1 MSDLTFIF
9 GEILYST
16 TIEITYIY
24 GRIYVSLIQL
34 IYIHRGSKNSQNYML
49 DNPDYKKKS
58 IGNYKWEIFQTFMLA
73 LHVYVTSSLTLVYPK
88 K

>member
-34 IYIHRGSKNSQNYML
+34 IYIHRGRGNSQHYML
-49 DNPDYKKKS
+49 ANPDYNN
-58 IGNYKWEIFQTFMLA
+58 I
-73 LHVYVTSSLTLVYPK
+73 
-88 K
+88 